1 MNLDSGRTCS
11 TVLTLDGL
19 VGDPGVMASTKV
31 LSKVQE
37 DESLRSWISGVKGSE
52 DELPHNVPEQPDAG
66 FGPMVAPP
74 DPGVVAAG
82 AAVVAPGPGVVA
94 TGPDVAAPLS
104 RLHSTFASQSQA
116 LIA

>member
-19 VGDPGVMASTKV
+19 VGDPGVMAST
-31 LSKVQE
+31 KVQE

-104 RLHSTFASQSQA
+104 RLHSTFASQSKA
-116 LIA
+116 LNA